1 LVLAIIS
8 ILSRVVDSCS
18 TISLTIWVYFNC
30 LSTFLLYISLSMI
43 FISPYYVPFLYLS
56 AKICFNNLQFNCK
69 KKRLSVQYQNG
80 SRFNGSFGFHRFFH
94 KFVLKHLFTLKTL
107 PGAFKLKNLFFP
119 PHHSRKMSML
129 VSSVGCCSS
138 TSSYYS

>member
-1 LVLAIIS
+1 VLAIIS

-43 FISPYYVPFLYLS
+43 FISPHYVPFLYLS

-69 KKRLSVQYQNG
+69 KKKVIGSIPKWVPVQRIFWVPPVFPQIC
-80 SRFNGSFGFHRFFH
+80 S
-94 KFVLKHLFTLKTL
+94 KTFVHTQDFTRGIQVEKS
-107 PGAFKLKNLFFP
+107 FFP
-119 PHHSRKMSML
+119 
-129 VSSVGCCSS
+129 S
-138 TSSYYS
+138 TSFT